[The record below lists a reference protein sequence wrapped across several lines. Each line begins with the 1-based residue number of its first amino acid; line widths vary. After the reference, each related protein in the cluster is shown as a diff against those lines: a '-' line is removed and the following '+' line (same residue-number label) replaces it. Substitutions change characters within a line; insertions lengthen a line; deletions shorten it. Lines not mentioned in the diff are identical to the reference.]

1 MSRVT
6 ISKTRKCR
14 RCGCT
19 ERNAC
24 ANKHDNQPCSWV
36 TPTLCSACITSE
48 EREIWELYVDV
59 SLILPTLHVMERHI
73 ECLHSRVQKLC
84 HTVLNRR

>member
-1 MSRVT
+1 MWMCPQHCGDVLRVR
-6 ISKTRKCR
+6 RK
-14 RCGCT
+14 
-19 ERNAC
+19 
-24 ANKHDNQPCSWV
+24 
-36 TPTLCSACITSE
+36 